1 MKKFKTFL
9 GLAATFAMT
18 TATAFAQP
26 GAAYTLTVPF
36 SPGGASDSYARIVGK
51 ELSSEL
57 GVPFIIEN
65 KPGAGGSVAAT
76 SFAALPKN
84 TKNLFLGTISTHA
97 INPYLYGNLK
107 YDPNKDFTPVAM
119 VLSLPNMLAV
129 NPRTPVR
136 NVQDLVELGK
146 KKVLSFG
153 SAGTGSSAHLSS
165 EVMVMTSGM
174 KATHI
179 PYRGASPANTDLMG
193 GQIDFVFDNISSV
206 LPLVQGGKL
215 RALAV
220 TDLKRSDFAPEVPTM
235 EEAGFKGYQVISWFG
250 FWLPKDSDPA
260 MVKEINRALAKIYAK
275 PEFQKAIKQVG
286 ADPVLKTDQ
295 EFTSFVLSEQKRW
308 SALIKKLDLKI

>member
-1 MKKFKTFL
+1 MKKLQVIL
-9 GLAATFAMT
+9 GLAAAFAMT
-18 TATAFAQP
+18 AVVAQP
-26 GAAYTLTVPF
+26 STAYTLTVPF
-36 SPGGASDSYARIVGK
+36 SPGGASESYARIVGK
-51 ELSSEL
+51 ELASEL

-76 SFAALPKN
+76 SFATLPKN
-84 TKNLFLGTISTHA
+84 TKNIFLGTISTHA

-129 NPRTPVR
+129 NPKTPV
-136 NVQDLVELGK
+136 NSVQDLVALGK
-146 KKVLSFG
+146 KKGLSFG

-165 EVMVMTSGM
+165 EVMVMSSGM
-174 KATHI
+174 QATHI

-220 TDLKRSDFAPEVPTM
+220 TDLKRSDFAPEIPTM
-235 EEAGFKGYQVISWFG
+235 DESGFKGYQVISWFG
-250 FWLPKDSDPA
+250 FWLPKDSDQA
-260 MVKEINRALAKIYAK
+260 MVKEINDALAKIYAK
-275 PEFQKAIKQVG
+275 PDFQKAIKQVG

-295 EFTSFVLSEQKRW
+295 EFTSFVLSEQERW

>member
-1 MKKFKTFL
+1 MKKLQVIL
-9 GLAATFAMT
+9 GLAAAFAMT
-18 TATAFAQP
+18 AVVAQP
-26 GAAYTLTVPF
+26 SAAYTLTVPF

-51 ELSSEL
+51 ELASEL

-76 SFAALPKN
+76 SFATLAKN
-84 TKNLFLGTISTHA
+84 AKNIFLGTISTHA

-129 NPRTPVR
+129 NPKTPV
-136 NVQDLVELGK
+136 NSVQDLVALGK
-146 KKVLSFG
+146 KKGLSFG

-165 EVMVMTSGM
+165 EVMVMSSGM
-174 KATHI
+174 QATHI

-220 TDLKRSDFAPEVPTM
+220 TDLKRSDFAPDIPTM
-235 EEAGFKGYQVISWFG
+235 DESGFKGYQVISWFG
-250 FWLPKDSDPA
+250 FWLPKDSDQA
-260 MVKEINRALAKIYAK
+260 MVKEINDALAKIYAK
-275 PEFQKAIKQVG
+275 PDFQKAIKQVG

-295 EFTSFVLSEQKRW
+295 EFTSFVLSEQERW

>member
-1 MKKFKTFL
+1 MKKLKVIL
-9 GLAATFAMT
+9 GLATTLAMT
-18 TATAFAQP
+18 TAFAQA

-76 SFAALPKN
+76 AFAGLPKN

-129 NPRTPVR
+129 NPKTPVH
-136 NVQDLVELGK
+136 NVKDLVELGK
-146 KKVLSFG
+146 KKALSFG

-165 EVMVMTSGM
+165 EVMVMSSGM
-174 KATHI
+174 QATHI
-179 PYRGASPANTDLMG
+179 PYKGASPANTDLMG

-206 LPLVQGGKL
+206 LPLVKGGKL

-220 TDLKRSDFAPEVPTM
+220 TDLKRSDFAPDIPTM
-235 EEAGFKGYQVISWFG
+235 DESGFKDYQVISWFG
-250 FWLPKDSDPA
+250 FWLPKDSDPTMA
-260 MVKEINRALAKIYAK
+260 KEINEALAKIYAK

-286 ADPVLKTDQ
+286 AEPVLKTGQD
-295 EFTSFVLSEQKRW
+295 FTSFVLSEQKRW